1 MGDNGLPARK
11 QVRWRAR
18 SMDPWDG
25 SERIPGVVLEAP
37 PVPID
42 GTIVETREG
51 GSKLGADD
59 RLLPAPQQGTEEE

>member
-1 MGDNGLPARK
+1 
-11 QVRWRAR
+11 
-18 SMDPWDG
+18 MDPWDG